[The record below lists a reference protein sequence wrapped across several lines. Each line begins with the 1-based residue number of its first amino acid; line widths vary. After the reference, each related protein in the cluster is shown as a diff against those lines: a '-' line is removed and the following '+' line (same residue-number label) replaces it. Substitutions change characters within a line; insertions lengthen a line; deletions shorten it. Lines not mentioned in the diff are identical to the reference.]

1 MARPRRFERPTYAF
15 GGRHSIQLSY
25 GRVMILKLDYTLFLA
40 VLFLQ
45 YLLGDHKNLMTHVA
59 GAMPSMYAKSRGI
72 VKVYFNWLGSS
83 MRLNVVAKC

>member
-1 MARPRRFERPTYAF
+1 
-15 GGRHSIQLSY
+15 
-25 GRVMILKLDYTLFLA
+25 VMILKLDYTLFLA

-72 VKVYFNWLGSS
+72 VKVYFN
-83 MRLNVVAKC
+83 